1 MGSSSNIVIVFEI
14 LPKVEPLLAVLVKNK
29 HFANLITRE
38 ALGKFY
44 LHLKFNVY
52 VIQIDLDFL

>member
-1 MGSSSNIVIVFEI
+1 MFEI

-44 LHLKFNVY
+44 LHFKFNVY